1 MTVMEATAVR
11 RESRRRTI
19 QTSGIAPPETPKLL
33 VERGADGQLCV
44 VKDGAR
50 TFVRVCRC
58 FPWSEP
64 GRFISLRDEKENE
77 VALIEQTGELDPAS
91 RSAVELALAEAGFV
105 MQIERIESAEEVY
118 EIRAWKVQTR
128 QGPRTFQTALD
139 EWPREIASGG
149 FLIKD
154 VAGDLFLIAD
164 PEQLDANS
172 QRILWALVD

>member
-1 MTVMEATAVR
+1 MTVMETTALR
-11 RESRRRTI
+11 RESRRRTSE
-19 QTSGIAPPETPKLL
+19 TPAPPPKLL
-33 VERGADGQLCV
+33 LERGADGQLSAI
-44 VKDGAR
+44 KDGVR
-50 TFVRVCRC
+50 TPVRVCRC

-77 VALIEQTGELDPAS
+77 VALIEQLGELDAAS
-91 RSAVELALAEAGFV
+91 RNAVELALAEAGFV

-118 EIRAWKVQTR
+118 EIRAWKVKTR

-164 PEQLDANS
+164 PEKLDANS
-172 QRILWALVD
+172 QKILWALVD

>member
-1 MTVMEATAVR
+1 MTVMEATALR
-11 RESRRRTI
+11 RESRRRKVEASSPS
-19 QTSGIAPPETPKLL
+19 QKLL
-33 VERGADGQLCV
+33 VERGTDGQLSV
-44 VKDGAR
+44 LKDGAH
-50 TFVRVCRC
+50 TPVRVCRC

-77 VALIEQTGELDPAS
+77 VAVIEQLSELEPAS
-91 RSAVELALAEAGFV
+91 RTAVELALAEAGFV
-105 MQIERIESAEEVY
+105 LQIERIESAEEIF

-139 EWPREIASGG
+139 EWPREIAGGG

-164 PEQLDANS
+164 PETLDAKS
-172 QRILWALVD
+172 QKILWALVD